1 MKVIKV
7 ISILAMA
14 VVFTLIGWKLFE
26 TWLLSLPL
34 DHSYLWK
41 PHMIESLLV
50 IPLIAFSISL
60 IVYYAA
66 LKPLS
71 KRF

>member
-7 ISILAMA
+7 ISILAMTA
-14 VVFTLIGWKLFE
+14 VFTLIGWKLFE

-34 DHSYLWK
+34 DHPYLWK
-41 PHMIESLLV
+41 PHTIENILV
-50 IPLIAFSISL
+50 IPLMAFGISL